1 MKEVSITICCM
12 QLTKCKRFVCL
23 QRRHRHFK
31 SGQATVNKRSLVHVE
46 RGGRGRGLL
55 QDVECA
61 ISLAAARRI
70 RMCI

>member
-1 MKEVSITICCM
+1 MAT
-12 QLTKCKRFVCL
+12 

-31 SGQATVNKRSLVHVE
+31 SGQATANKRSLVHVE
-46 RGGRGRGLL
+46 GGGGGEGLL

-61 ISLAAARRI
+61 TSLAAAHRI